1 MEKDLQGFGLVVAG
15 LHALE
20 QRIQR
25 RITGEC
31 RHRE

>member
-1 MEKDLQGFGLVVAG
+1 MKKDLERFGLIVPG

-25 RITGEC
+25 CVTGES